1 MTSPILKTAKL
12 AESVF
17 WRDGVRGWFGLFTG
31 DIWVKPTEVTGEAEE
46 AHRGWPEGRSELCAR
61 KAKVDPRIRALPRG
75 SCSGV
80 SVTAG
85 EALIRAH

>member
-46 AHRGWPEGRSELCAR
+46 AHRRWPERRSEQGAR
-61 KAKVDPRIRALPRG
+61 KVKVDQGFARCRAGLVAA
-75 SCSGV
+75 S
-80 SVTAG
+80 
-85 EALIRAH
+85 L